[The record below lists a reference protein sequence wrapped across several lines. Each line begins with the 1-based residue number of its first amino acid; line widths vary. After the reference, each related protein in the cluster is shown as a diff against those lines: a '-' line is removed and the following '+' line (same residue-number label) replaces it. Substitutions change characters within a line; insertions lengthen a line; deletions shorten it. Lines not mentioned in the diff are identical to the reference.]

1 MKARRIAVRWLYIGM
16 RSFMVVLFISLAQS
30 LVEGKQ

>member
-16 RSFMVVLFISLAQS
+16 RSFMVVLFILLAQ
-30 LVEGKQ
+30 LVEGER